1 MELSLNNTPKLS
13 AKIDCKLL
21 EAEREEV
28 LKEIRRVN
36 SELQNTYNNFQF
48 IDDELLI
55 DYYTYKIKACETQ
68 YHYLLKIA
76 RSIGIENL

>member
-1 MELSLNNTPKLS
+1 MELSLNKTPNIS
-13 AKIDCKLL
+13 TKIDQKLL
-21 EAEREEV
+21 ETEKEE
-28 LKEIRRVN
+28 LIKEIRRVS

-76 RSIGIENL
+76 KSMGIENF